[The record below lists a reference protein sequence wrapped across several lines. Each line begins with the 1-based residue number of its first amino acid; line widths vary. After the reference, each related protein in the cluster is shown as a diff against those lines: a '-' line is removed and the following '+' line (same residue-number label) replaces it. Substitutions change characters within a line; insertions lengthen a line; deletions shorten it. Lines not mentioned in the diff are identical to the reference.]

1 MDDLIIYKSLSF
13 LKSGSDIISDQLLKK
28 SFFKGCDLDSVNDR
42 YSKLLKMG
50 YCAGSRKGDIITLR
64 LTAAGKSFLADWK
77 YRSCINV
84 RNSVVSYLAGIV
96 SGVIISYLIPYLLS
110 L

>member
-13 LKSGSDIISDQLLKK
+13 LKSSNSVTSDQLLKK
-28 SFFKGCDLDSVNDR
+28 SFFNGCDLDSINDR
-42 YSKLLKMG
+42 YSKLSKMG
-50 YCAGSRKGDIITLR
+50 YCAGSRNGNVITLR
-64 LTAAGKSFLADWK
+64 LTAVGKSFLADWK